1 MPDWRL
7 HSWMEVMSQKY
18 ASLYNKLRIH
28 ELSFHPLNR
37 GKINILMQKVW
48 EHMTKEERKEANSK
62 YII

>member
-1 MPDWRL
+1 
-7 HSWMEVMSQKY
+7 MSQKY

-28 ELSFHPLNR
+28 ELSFHPLKR